1 MNPLAEPQPLVP
13 ERTRA
18 ADATVAAVAADAA
31 DAADADH
38 VPRPHSDRML
48 DVRRAA
54 LVAASA
60 ATVAMGLAMSFRGA
74 GGLADPA
81 AHALYAVLIYLLVA
95 LVRPRSRPWKAAAV
109 AMGFCLA
116 VELFQLTGIPIA
128 LTEITPVSRLVLG
141 TTFSAGDLIVSAF
154 AIAAVAAIDAAVR
167 RHLD

>member
-1 MNPLAEPQPLVP
+1 MNPRVEPQPLVP

-18 ADATVAAVAADAA
+18 ADATVPADAT
-31 DAADADH
+31 DADH

-54 LVAASA
+54 LVAASV
-60 ATVAMGLAMSFRGA
+60 ATVGMGLAMNLRGG
-74 GGLADPA
+74 GGLADPID
-81 AHALYAVLIYLLVA
+81 HALYAVLIYLLAA
-95 LVRPRSRPWKAAAV
+95 LIRPRSRPGVVAAV
-109 AMGFCLA
+109 AMGFCVA

-128 LTEITPVSRLVLG
+128 LTDITPMSRLVLG
-141 TTFSAGDLIVSAF
+141 TTFSAGDLIVSAL

>member
-18 ADATVAAVAADAA
+18 ADVTVAA

-74 GGLADPA
+74 GGLADPT

-95 LVRPRSRPWKAAAV
+95 LIGPRSRPWKTAAV
-109 AMGFCLA
+109 AAGFCLA
-116 VELFQLTGIPIA
+116 VELFQLTDIPIA
-128 LTEITPVSRLVLG
+128 LTEITPVSRLMFG

-167 RHLD
+167 RHLN